1 MRTLIL
7 ASLLAGAAAAVAGCS
22 TVPPPAP
29 AGAVVAANGVC
40 AASAP
45 IDVNGDG
52 WISGDEWN
60 TFHTSTYANWDLN
73 HDGRVS
79 RSEFEAC
86 YQAGGFYPANYYNP
100 SYWTNYW
107 TAFDANG
114 DGYLTADEYWSP
126 TLYARIDRNH
136 NGRIDADEWLWW
148 TGG

>member
-60 TFHTSTYANWDLN
+60 TFHTSSYGNWDLN

-79 RSEFEAC
+79 RAEFEAC
-86 YQAGGFYPANYYNP
+86 YNAGGFYPAANYNAG
-100 SYWTNYW
+100 YWTNYW

-114 DGYLTADEYWSP
+114 DGYLSPDEYWSP
-126 TLYARIDRNH
+126 TVWARIDRNH
-136 NGRIDADEWLWW
+136 NGRIDNDEWLWW
-148 TGG
+148 TGN